1 GCPLLSKAL
10 RRIPQTNSFARDRS
24 HSRRAA
30 RPVVLRSKA
39 GNRRKPGCS
48 QEKIEMT
55 IATTKTVGEI
65 AAEMPNATR
74 EFEKLGIDYCCG
86 GSRTLGEACAEAN
99 ISIDEALARL
109 EKGLASTQS
118 GDSKDWQNQLLAALI
133 GQITSTH
140 HVFVR
145 EETTRIEALTAKVV
159 GVHGKNHPEL
169 LQVQQV
175 FSALS
180 EELSVHLMKE
190 EQILFPYVVRMEE
203 SVLAGEPA
211 PPAMFGT
218 VVNPV
223 RMMMQEHDGAG
234 DALRSLRAITNEY
247 KVPDDACISY
257 RTLYQAL
264 QGFEADLHQHIHLEN
279 NILFPRAVA
288 MEGKR

>member
-1 GCPLLSKAL
+1 
-10 RRIPQTNSFARDRS
+10 
-24 HSRRAA
+24 
-30 RPVVLRSKA
+30 
-39 GNRRKPGCS
+39 
-48 QEKIEMT
+48 MT

-99 ISIDEALARL
+99 ISVDEVLARL
-109 EKGLASTQS
+109 EKSLTSSQTEASQ
-118 GDSKDWQNQLLAALI
+118 DWQKPLLADLI
-133 GQITSTH
+133 AHITTTH

-145 EETTRIEALTAKVV
+145 EESPRIQALAAKVV

-169 LQVQQV
+169 NRVQEL
-175 FSALS
+175 FSALAA
-180 EELSVHLMKE
+180 ELSVHLMKE
-190 EQILFPYVVRMEE
+190 EQILFPYVLRMEE
-203 SVLAGEPA
+203 SALAGEPV

-218 VVNPV
+218 VVNPI

-234 DALRSLRAITNEY
+234 DSLRALRTITNDY
-247 KVPDDACISY
+247 KLPEDACISY

-264 QGFEADLHQHIHLEN
+264 QGFEVDLHQHIHLEN

-288 MEGKR
+288 MEAKG

>member
-1 GCPLLSKAL
+1 
-10 RRIPQTNSFARDRS
+10 
-24 HSRRAA
+24 
-30 RPVVLRSKA
+30 
-39 GNRRKPGCS
+39 
-48 QEKIEMT
+48 MT

-65 AAEMPNATR
+65 AAETPNATR

-86 GSRTLGEACAEAN
+86 GSRTLGDACTAAK
-99 ISIDEALARL
+99 IPVDEVLARL
-109 EKGLASTQS
+109 EKSASVAST
-118 GDSKDWQNQLLAALI
+118 GDSRDWQNQPLADLI
-133 GQITSTH
+133 AHITSTH

-145 EETTRIEALTAKVV
+145 EECPRSEALASKVV

-169 LQVQQV
+169 LQVQQI
-175 FSALS
+175 FSVLS

-190 EQILFPYVVRMEE
+190 EQVLFPYIVRLEE
-203 SVLAGEPA
+203 SFVAGEAA

-234 DALRSLRAITNEY
+234 EALRTLRSVTHDYA
-247 KVPDDACISY
+247 VPADACISY